1 MKWIDF
7 ILVKVPI
14 EKLSFALKVL
24 WIGHCIIVLTG
35 RLTEDLT
42 MDFEKLSVPAHM
54 EQHMVV

>member
-14 EKLSFALKVL
+14 ENLSFALKVL
-24 WIGHCIIVLTG
+24 WIGHCIIVL
-35 RLTEDLT
+35 RLTVDLT
-42 MDFEKLSVPAHM
+42 MDFETLSVPAHM

>member
-14 EKLSFALKVL
+14 ENLSFALKVL
-24 WIGHCIIVLTG
+24 WIGHCIIVLM
-35 RLTEDLT
+35 LTVDLT